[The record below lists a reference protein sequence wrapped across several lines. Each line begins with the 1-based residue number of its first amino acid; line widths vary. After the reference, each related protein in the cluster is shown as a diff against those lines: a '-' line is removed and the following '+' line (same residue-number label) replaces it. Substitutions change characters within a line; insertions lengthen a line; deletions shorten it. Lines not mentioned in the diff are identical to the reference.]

1 MKHVNNKHWIIQMIY
16 LVLPCGIQDPVED
29 GGDVIV
35 ALEGVEDV
43 GGEGGDQGA
52 PHAPTLLPL
61 VIPGAGVPHVN
72 TLLCDVSKRSEY
84 TGLNA

>member
-1 MKHVNNKHWIIQMIY
+1 MIH

-52 PHAPTLLPL
+52 PHATTLLPL
-61 VIPGAGVPHVN
+61 LLPGVPHVN
-72 TLLCDVSKRSEY
+72 TLLCDLCPND
-84 TGLNA
+84 LNIQNF

>member
-1 MKHVNNKHWIIQMIY
+1 MIH

-35 ALEGVEDV
+35 ALEGVEYV

-52 PHAPTLLPL
+52 PHATTLLPL
-61 VIPGAGVPHVN
+61 LLPGACVPHVT
-72 TLLCDVSKRSEY
+72 TLLCDLCPND
-84 TGLNA
+84 LNIQNF